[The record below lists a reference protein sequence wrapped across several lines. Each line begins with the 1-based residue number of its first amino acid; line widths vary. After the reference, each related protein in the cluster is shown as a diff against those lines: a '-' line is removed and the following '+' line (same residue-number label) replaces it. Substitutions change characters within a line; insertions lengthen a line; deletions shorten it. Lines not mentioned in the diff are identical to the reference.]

1 MKDRFWTAYF
11 YVMWF
16 MLLFGLIVYQDQH
29 GYFTSYELDSL
40 VGDYA
45 RMWSWWLIVSTLP
58 MTIIRWIATG
68 KHFWNKP

>member
-11 YVMWF
+11 YVMW
-16 MLLFGLIVYQDQH
+16 LLVISGLFVFGKEVFGYLYRPQMELGIYLIIS
-29 GYFTSYELDSL
+29 G
-40 VGDYA
+40 
-45 RMWSWWLIVSTLP
+45 IV